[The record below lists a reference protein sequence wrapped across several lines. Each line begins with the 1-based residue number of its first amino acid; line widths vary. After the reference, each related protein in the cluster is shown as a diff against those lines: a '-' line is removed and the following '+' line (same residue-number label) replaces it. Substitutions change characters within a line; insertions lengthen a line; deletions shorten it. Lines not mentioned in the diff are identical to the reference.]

1 MILPDV
7 NVLLYAFRRD
17 AERHD
22 DYRSWLDTVVNGEAA
37 YGISPQVLAL
47 VIRIATHRRIRASE
61 YNARGAGLLRR
72 DSSARTLHRRPAGPP
87 PLGDLRG
94 PM

>member
-37 YGISPQVLAL
+37 YGISPQVLAA
-47 VIRIATHRRIRASE
+47 V
-61 YNARGAGLLRR
+61 
-72 DSSARTLHRRPAGPP
+72 
-87 PLGDLRG
+87 
-94 PM
+94 